1 MKTERTPDKT
11 FEDYLEAMLII
22 KERKGIIRSIDVA
35 AELNVT
41 KPSVTY
47 TTKRLRERGYIT
59 MDSDNFIT
67 ITDDGMKIAEKIYD
81 RHKTLGNLFIKLG
94 VDEKTAFEDACRV
107 EHDISEDTFNALC
120 RYLEKYG

>member
-67 ITDDGMKIAEKIYD
+67 ITDDGMKIAEKIYN

-107 EHDISEDTFNALC
+107 EHYISEDTFNALC

>member
-67 ITDDGMKIAEKIYD
+67 ITDDGMKIAEKIYN

>member
-67 ITDDGMKIAEKIYD
+67 ITDDGMKIAEKIYN

-94 VDEKTAFEDACRV
+94 VDEKG
-107 EHDISEDTFNALC
+107 
-120 RYLEKYG
+120 EKRGHSIG